1 MRLVLDT
8 NVVVSGLI
16 WGGPPRRLL
25 DMGRGGRVFLF
36 SSAILFDELAE
47 VLAREKFAALL
58 AARKITP
65 AFLMQRYGTLATL
78 VSPVPVERT
87 VPSDE
92 DDDHVIATALGA
104 QADAIATGDEDLLQL
119 HPYQRIRIFK
129 PADLLRYMQAG
140 QTADE

>member
-16 WGGPPRRLL
+16 WGGPPRPLL
-25 DMGRGGRVFLF
+25 DMGRSGRVLLF
-36 SSAILFDELAE
+36 SSAILLDELAE

-58 AARKITP
+58 AARGITP
-65 AFLMQRYGTLATL
+65 AFLMQRYGMLATL

-104 QADAIATGDEDLLQL
+104 QADAIATGDEDMLQL
-119 HPYQRIRIFK
+119 HPYRRIQILN

-140 QTADE
+140 QTAKE

>member
-25 DMGRGGRVFLF
+25 DMGRSGRVLLF
-36 SSAILFDELAE
+36 SSAILLDELAE
-47 VLAREKFAALL
+47 VLAREKFATLL
-58 AARKITP
+58 AARGITP
-65 AFLMQRYGTLATL
+65 AFLMQRYGMLATL

-119 HPYQRIRIFK
+119 HPYRRIQILN
-129 PADLLRYMQAG
+129 PADLLQYMQAS
-140 QTADE
+140 QTAIE